1 MEPVSEEVRH
11 HGSAVRPVQAEPS
24 GVQAREAQY
33 LRPAR
38 REGGTA
44 QVGIVAILLA
54 RKERKFYTEAK
65 YGLFHSSIF
74 CDQYSVRCYL
84 PMLDT
89 GHIQTRIRVDPC
101 H

>member
-44 QVGIVAILLA
+44 QVSIVAILLG
-54 RKERKFYTEAK
+54 RK
-65 YGLFHSSIF
+65 
-74 CDQYSVRCYL
+74 
-84 PMLDT
+84 
-89 GHIQTRIRVDPC
+89 
-101 H
+101 